1 MTAGLVLQV
10 VVTGLAAG
18 AAYGLVAIGFA
29 LVHRLTGVLQ
39 LAHGDLVA
47 GAVFL
52 ALFLVAGTSP
62 VTQSN
67 VAWPGLLAAA
77 AGAVIAGCAA
87 GALLYLAIVRPFFRR
102 GATLGW
108 LGALV
113 AVGFAIEGVLAAAF
127 SR

>member
-10 VVTGLAAG
+10 VVPGLAAR

-52 ALFLVAGTSP
+52 MLFLVAGPSP
-62 VTQSN
+62 VTQTS
-67 VAWPGLLAAA
+67 VSWPALLAAA
-77 AGAVIAGCAA
+77 IVAVVSGGAFGVV
-87 GALLYLAIVRPFFRR
+87 LYVAVVRPFFRR
-102 GATLGW
+102 QAVLGW
-108 LGALV
+108 L
-113 AVGFAIEGVLAAAF
+113 
-127 SR
+127 

>member
-1 MTAGLVLQV
+1 MTAELVLQV

-52 ALFLVAGTSP
+52 TVFLVAGTGP
-62 VTQSN
+62 VTQTN
-67 VAWPGLLAAA
+67 GTWLEVLVAAL
-77 AGAVIAGCAA
+77 GAILVGALV
-87 GALLYLAIVRPFFRR
+87 GALLYLTVVRPFFRR
-102 GATLGW
+102 QFTIGWIGA
-108 LGALV
+108 
-113 AVGFAIEGVLAAAF
+113 
-127 SR
+127 